1 VFRHRL
7 PEAYWKHFCKLV
19 RIFDILEL
27 DSISREEITE
37 LRQLS
42 IEYAREFELLYVQRH
57 ATRVHF
63 VRPWIHTILHMAREI
78 LRIGPPCYYSQW
90 TMERLIG
97 MLEHELRLHSNPYAN
112 IAMIATR
119 LAQKN
124 TMLALLPEL
133 VLPEVRFS
141 DLDIDFGNGY
151 GIKHP
156 IDARQYKLSLIEA
169 NAIAQF
175 REWYNNDG
183 HTFNLDE
190 RVTKVVRWAKFA
202 MPNGSEARA
211 EWKERLKPLSHL
223 RISRMVEVCACF
235 LIACHGSLLKKR
247 HSSVID
253 IQMGKQMRPALVK
266 HCSTAC

>member
-1 VFRHRL
+1 
-7 PEAYWKHFCKLV
+7 
-19 RIFDILEL
+19 
-27 DSISREEITE
+27 
-37 LRQLS
+37 
-42 IEYAREFELLYVQRH
+42 
-57 ATRVHF
+57 
-63 VRPWIHTILHMAREI
+63 MAREI
-78 LRIGPPCYYSQW
+78 LRIRPPCYYSQW

-97 MLEHELRLHSNPYAN
+97 ILEHELRLHSNPYAN

-156 IDARQYKLSLIEA
+156 IDAQQYKLLLIEA

-190 RVTKVVRWAKFA
+190 RVTKVV
-202 MPNGSEARA
+202 
-211 EWKERLKPLSHL
+211 
-223 RISRMVEVCACF
+223 
-235 LIACHGSLLKKR
+235 
-247 HSSVID
+247 
-253 IQMGKQMRPALVK
+253 
-266 HCSTAC
+266 